1 MQRWHLL
8 CTMLLLT
15 GWLWGQAPEWKGKF
29 EQLGPLL
36 PTPNNIRTGAGAP
49 GPDYWQMKADY
60 DLKVVLDDEL
70 QQIHG
75 TGSITYHNKSPHTLE
90 YIWLQLDQNIR
101 EEGNHT
107 QLSSVQRLKDSVRI
121 KTLVEHLE
129 DWDYEGGMHIQSV
142 TADEVGLPFTINR
155 TMMRVDLPEKLL
167 PGKQVRFEL
176 AWWYNI
182 NDRMLDNGRSGFEFF
197 PEDSNYLYTVA
208 QFYPRM
214 AVYDD
219 YEGWQNKQ
227 FLGDGEFALPFG
239 DFTVEIDV
247 PADHLVAATGEL
259 KNSRE
264 VLTQQQ
270 QERWQEALTSFD
282 EPMIIASEK
291 EAKEREGKRAKG
303 RKIWKF
309 EAENVRDFAFASS
322 RKFIWDAQAVQIGKN
337 TTMAMSFYP
346 KEGNPLWELESTKA
360 VRNALGTY
368 SKYTIDYPYPVAIS
382 VHTASLGME
391 YPMISF
397 NYGRPDRN
405 GNYSRSKM
413 YRMIGVIIH
422 EIGHNFFP
430 MIINTDERQWAWMDE
445 GLNCFVQYL
454 TEQENYENF
463 PSRRGPPKKITAYMA
478 SEKNS
483 IRPIMTNPE
492 QLRRKFDNA
501 YSKPATALN
510 ILRESIL
517 GHELFDRAFKIFA
530 ERWAF
535 KHPKPADFF
544 RTMEDASGTDLD
556 WFWKG
561 WFYTVDHV
569 DIALKDVKWKTTIP
583 PDSDAYTQQK
593 VEVNTFPNGPGYMKL
608 LNTHFYLY
616 GEFMNMLDEEMY
628 RSRYADKHF
637 YELELE
643 NKGGLVMPVILDF
656 HFVDGTSERVQLPAE
671 VWRYNEERIVKI
683 FAFDQPVHHI
693 LVDPDEEL
701 ADVDMSNN
709 IYPSVEHISRLQ
721 QFREGQE

>member
-1 MQRWHLL
+1 
-8 CTMLLLT
+8 
-15 GWLWGQAPEWKGKF
+15 
-29 EQLGPLL
+29 
-36 PTPNNIRTGAGAP
+36 
-49 GPDYWQMKADY
+49 MKADY

-75 TGSITYHNKSPHTLE
+75 TGTITYHNKSPHTLE

-121 KTLVEHLE
+121 KTLVDHLE
-129 DWDYEGGMHIQSV
+129 DWDYEGGMHIQNV
-142 TADEVGLPFTINR
+142 TADNVGLPFTINK

-167 PGKQVRFEL
+167 PGKQFQFEI

-182 NDRMLDNGRSGFEFF
+182 NDRMLDQGRSGFEFF
-197 PEDSNYLYTVA
+197 PEDGNYLYTIG

-247 PADHLVAATGEL
+247 PADHLVAATGTL
-259 KNSRE
+259 KNSKE

-270 QERWQEALTSFD
+270 QKRWEEALTSFE
-282 EPMIIASEK
+282 EPIIIASEK
-291 EAKEREGKRAKG
+291 EAKDRERKRVNV
-303 RKIWKF
+303 RKVWKF
-309 EAENVRDFAFASS
+309 AAENVRDFAFASS

-346 KEGNPLWELESTKA
+346 KEGNPLWERESTKA
-360 VRNALGTY
+360 VKNTLKTY
-368 SKYTIDYPYPVAIS
+368 SNYTIDYPYPVAIS

-397 NYGRPDRN
+397 NYGRPDPD
-405 GNYSRSKM
+405 GNYSRSTM

-463 PSRRGPPKKITAYMA
+463 PSRRGPPNKITAYMA

-501 YSKPATALN
+501 YSKPATAFN

-517 GHELFDRAFKIFA
+517 GHELFDKAFKIFA

-556 WFWKG
+556 WFWRG

-583 PDSDAYTQQK
+583 PDSEAYREQK
-593 VEVNTFPNGPGYMKL
+593 IEVNTFPNGPGYMKL
-608 LNTHFYLY
+608 LSTPFYYY
-616 GEFMNMLDEEMY
+616 GEFMSRLDEEVY

-637 YELELE
+637 YELELD

-683 FAFDQPVHHI
+683 FAFDQPIHHI

-721 QFREGQE
+721 QFKAGQE